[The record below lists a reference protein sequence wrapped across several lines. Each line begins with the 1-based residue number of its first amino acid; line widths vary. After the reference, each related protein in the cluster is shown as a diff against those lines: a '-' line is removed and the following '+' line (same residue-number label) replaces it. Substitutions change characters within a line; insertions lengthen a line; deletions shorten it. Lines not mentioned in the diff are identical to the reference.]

1 VDTAATGSGCASVT
15 DLRALYAQQ
24 VAERGFRAD
33 PVQAAVVDR
42 LSDLRQRLISAHE
55 ADSSRVRRW
64 FSAFG
69 GKTASE
75 PVRGIYLWGGVG
87 RGKTWIMDLFFQSLP
102 FPERR
107 RRHFHRFMHDVHA
120 ELKTLQQREAPLDVV
135 ADHIAQD
142 TRVLCFDELFVADIA
157 DAMILGGLFA
167 ALFKRGVTLVS
178 TSNVQP
184 RDLYKNG
191 LQRQRFIPTIELL
204 EQHVDVVAV
213 DGATDY
219 RLRRLT
225 QAGTYLSSSAPDT
238 VQRLKELF
246 GELAD
251 QHDPTASSATTSYN
265 AGDPTASGAIAS
277 HNADSPTAGSA
288 AASRN
293 ADGPT
298 AGGGAASHNP
308 GNPAASNAT
317 PNHNPGGPTT
327 AGGTGHRP
335 AARGESHAAPTTR
348 VVNQSGR
355 PWPRQ
360 DIDLANSIEIEGR
373 RIPVVCESGGVVWF
387 DFMALCS
394 GPRSQDDYIEIARD
408 YQSVIVSDVPVLDAL
423 HEDEARRFIALVDEL
438 YDRNVNLI
446 VSAAAPPTELYR
458 GDRVAFQFERT
469 ASRLIE
475 MQSEEYLAREHR
487 P

>member
-1 VDTAATGSGCASVT
+1 MSLRADPAKPGVAT
-15 DLRALYAQQ
+15 DLRALYTQQ
-24 VAERGFRAD
+24 LAERGFRAD

-42 LSDLRQRLISAHE
+42 LGELRQRLIIARE
-55 ADSSRVRRW
+55 AESSVVRRW
-64 FSAFG
+64 FGALG
-69 GKTASE
+69 GKTTSE
-75 PVRGIYLWGGVG
+75 PVRGVYLWGGVG
-87 RGKTWIMDLFFQSLP
+87 RGKTWMMDLFFQSLP

-135 ADHIAQD
+135 ADRIAQD

-157 DAMILGGLFA
+157 DAMILGGLFT

-191 LQRQRFIPTIELL
+191 LQRQRFIPTIDLL
-204 EQHVDVVAV
+204 EQHLDIVAV
-213 DGATDY
+213 DGDTDY
-219 RLRRLT
+219 RLRCLT
-225 QAGTYLSSSAPDT
+225 QAGTYLSSGAPDT
-238 VQRLKELF
+238 MQRLRDLF

-251 QHDPTASSATTSYN
+251 LDGSHDDTNVAP
-265 AGDPTASGAIAS
+265 AGRI
-277 HNADSPTAGSA
+277 
-288 AASRN
+288 
-293 ADGPT
+293 
-298 AGGGAASHNP
+298 
-308 GNPAASNAT
+308 
-317 PNHNPGGPTT
+317 
-327 AGGTGHRP
+327 
-335 AARGESHAAPTTR
+335 
-348 VVNQSGR
+348 VNQSGR
-355 PWPRQ
+355 PWPGQ
-360 DIDLANSIEIEGR
+360 AVDSTNSIEIEGR
-373 RIPVVCESGGVVWF
+373 RIPVVRESGGVVWF

-408 YQSVIVSDVPVLDAL
+408 YQSVIVSDVPVLDSL

>member
-1 VDTAATGSGCASVT
+1 VT

-33 PVQAAVVDR
+33 SVQSAVIDR
-42 LSDLRQRLISAHE
+42 LSDLRQRLITARE
-55 ADSSRVRRW
+55 ADSARVRRW

-69 GKTASE
+69 TKTVSE

-87 RGKTWIMDLFFQSLP
+87 RGKTWMMDLFFQSLP

-135 ADHIAQD
+135 ADRIARD
-142 TRVLCFDELFVADIA
+142 ARVLCFDELFVADIA

-184 RDLYKNG
+184 RDLYKDG

-204 EQHVDVVAV
+204 ERHVDVVAV
-213 DGATDY
+213 DSGIDY

-238 VQRLKELF
+238 LKRLKQLC

-251 QHDPTASSATTSYN
+251 QQDPT
-265 AGDPTASGAIAS
+265 GSGANAS
-277 HNADSPTAGSA
+277 DNSGRPT
-288 AASRN
+288 
-293 ADGPT
+293 T
-298 AGGGAASHNP
+298 GGGA
-308 GNPAASNAT
+308 
-317 PNHNPGGPTT
+317 
-327 AGGTGHRP
+327 GHHP
-335 AARGESHAAPTTR
+335 AARGELHVAPATY

-360 DIDLANSIEIEGR
+360 EVDPANSIEIEGR
-373 RIPVVCESGGVVWF
+373 RIPVVCESGGIVWF